1 LVPEYR
7 LSGSWN
13 DPSHS
18 GEGYTLEVMANGSAL
33 VYWFSYDPAGKR
45 RWFFGVGTIEQGQ
58 LVFDDLLSTRG
69 GVFGAAFDPTAVEV
83 YSWGTL
89 NLDIGCNGGTASYA
103 SIEQG
108 FGSGELSLRRL
119 TSLDGLS
126 CE

>member
-1 LVPEYR
+1 MC
-7 LSGSWN
+7 G
-13 DPSHS
+13 
-18 GEGYTLEVMANGSAL
+18 A
-33 VYWFSYDPAGKR
+33 
-45 RWFFGVGTIEQGQ
+45 IEQGQ

-69 GVFGAAFDPTAVEV
+69 GVFGAAFDPAAVEV

-89 NLDIGCNGGTASYA
+89 NLDIRCNGGTASYA
-103 SIEQG
+103 SSEQG